1 MDVQFKIRYIS
12 NVSSHMIN
20 KPIPVADVTS
30 IPPQRDLTAEEL
42 AAIVTKYKTERS
54 LEDLEEDYRDF
65 DQQVADGV
73 PAEQL
78 LKELRGGTSDE

>member
-1 MDVQFKIRYIS
+1 MT
-12 NVSSHMIN
+12 N

-30 IPPQRDLTAEEL
+30 IPPPRDLSPEEEL
-42 AAIVTKYKTERS
+42 AIIAEYKAER
-54 LEDLEEDYRDF
+54 LQDDLDGEYRDF

-78 LKELRGGTSDE
+78 LKELRGGPSQE